1 MEHNE
6 AESGRQEAPGAAAP
20 GGAVESWFDLP
31 AGVSEPFEVYLN
43 GVFQQPGSDYTIVD
57 RALVFARPPA
67 PVVKMSRFQ
76 IAVAAL
82 GIAGTYKKY
91 DSVDVIYERAGR
103 RVVASGLSARVPAE

>member
-1 MEHNE
+1 MEHDE
-6 AESGRQEAPGAAAP
+6 AGSGREEVAGAPPSA
-20 GGAVESWFDLP
+20 GAVESWFDLP

-43 GVFQQPGSDYTIVD
+43 GVFQQLGSDYTIVD

-76 IAVAAL
+76 IAIAAL
-82 GIAGTYKKY
+82 GIAGSYKKY